1 MSDGQRWLCALS
13 HYVKKTQPF
22 SYLPQ
27 FHSCDLLKT
36 KSGHATLC
44 LTSSGSRPSSRVILS
59 TVMPFPHFSL
69 RTATTVNLIQAKI
82 ISKEETSIEKT
93 LPTRL
98 ACGAISWLKTDVG
111 GPIPQ
116 WFCRPWASG
125 PDSCYKANWASYK
138 KQVLERILLQFLLS
152 RTFHACFPAQTSL
165 SDGSLSRSLV
175 WNKLL
180 LSVILQQWKL

>member
-1 MSDGQRWLCALS
+1 VYQARGFPETLCKPPCCERRGLCLEGFRLHSTVSDGQRWLCALS

-116 WFCRPWASG
+116 
-125 PDSCYKANWASYK
+125 
-138 KQVLERILLQFLLS
+138 
-152 RTFHACFPAQTSL
+152 
-165 SDGSLSRSLV
+165 
-175 WNKLL
+175 
-180 LSVILQQWKL
+180 